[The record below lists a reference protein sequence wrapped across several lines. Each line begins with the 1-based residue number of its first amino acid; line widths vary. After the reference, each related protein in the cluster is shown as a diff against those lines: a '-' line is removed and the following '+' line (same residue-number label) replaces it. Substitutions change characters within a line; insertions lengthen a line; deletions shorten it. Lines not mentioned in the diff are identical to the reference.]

1 MFRLPERV
9 ELTFARENWLGIAGI
24 SENGDFG
31 TSENAGDR
39 ALTVF

>member
-1 MFRLPERV
+1 MFRLPGRV
-9 ELTFARENWLGIAGI
+9 ELEFARSNWLGIAGI

-31 TSENAGDR
+31 TSESAGDR